1 MCKFVDNNIMLSL
14 TLYVADIYLII
25 CIEKIYVR
33 TIYVLYHLNVDI
45 IVSIHLN
52 ILTNYGYYCLH
63 FKWCEIV
70 VCQSMLISIQCSS
83 VSVHSRCLIFFPY
96 QLKLSS
102 I

>member
-63 FKWCEIV
+63 FK
-70 VCQSMLISIQCSS
+70 
-83 VSVHSRCLIFFPY
+83 
-96 QLKLSS
+96 
-102 I
+102 